1 MFPECVRMDNL
12 ITCGVLAVA
21 LFYLIIVGIAAGAL
35 YGLYFLVVTLMAG
48 KYAMVL
54 QPLFMMGILALAYL
68 GAGALLQ
75 KLGVI

>member
-1 MFPECVRMDNL
+1 MDDL

-21 LFYLIIVGIAAGAL
+21 LFYLIIAGIAAGAL

-48 KYAMVL
+48 NYAVVL
-54 QPLFMMGILALAYL
+54 QPLFIMGILALAYW

-75 KLGVI
+75 KLGII

>member
-1 MFPECVRMDNL
+1 MDNL

-21 LFYLIIVGIAAGAL
+21 LFYLIIAGIAAGAL
-35 YGLYFLVVTLMAG
+35 YGLYLLVVTLMAG
-48 KYAMVL
+48 KYAVVL

-75 KLGVI
+75 KLGII